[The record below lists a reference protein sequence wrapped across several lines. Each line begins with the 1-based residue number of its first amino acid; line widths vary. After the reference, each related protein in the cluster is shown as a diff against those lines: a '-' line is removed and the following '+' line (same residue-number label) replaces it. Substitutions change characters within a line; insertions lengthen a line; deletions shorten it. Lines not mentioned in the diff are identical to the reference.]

1 MTFSGNFLC
10 CRYNVL
16 PDSEHSFVAVARQ
29 VEKLVWLL
37 AFCTVWGTGRYTDM
51 VIKVVEQGL
60 LSARDALVMIG

>member
-1 MTFSGNFLC
+1 M
-10 CRYNVL
+10 L
-16 PDSEHSFVAVARQ
+16 PETEHAFVAVARQ

-37 AFCTVWGTGRYTDM
+37 AFSTVWGTGRYTDM